1 MAEDADQN
9 LDRLNGVVN
18 EIEAHYQRLVRE
30 AKLGRAT
37 PASIMQ
43 ELTETV
49 MPLMKDFAVRTFA
62 EVLAVRQYIHQ
73 EVEPALQRIGDD
85 QDSLLLPDDAE
96 MITTRLL
103 SYRSMLEGAISR
115 LSGDDKA
122 KMEAELA
129 EVDTTLAR
137 VAEITE
143 EDDPDDNPDAATDP
157 DDEVETEDDDD
168 DEGTDGRATGTA

>member
-1 MAEDADQN
+1 MADDTDNN
-9 LDRLNGVVN
+9 LERLNGVVN

-43 ELTETV
+43 ELCETT
-49 MPLMKDFAVRTFA
+49 MPLLKDFALRSFA
-62 EVLAVRQYIHQ
+62 ELLAVRQYIH
-73 EVEPALQRIGDD
+73 EHVEPAIMRMGD
-85 QDSLLLPDDAE
+85 QVDSLLLPDDAE
-96 MITTRLL
+96 MITQRLL
-103 SYRSMLEGAISR
+103 SYRSMLEGAIAR

-122 KMEAELA
+122 KLEAELA

-143 EDDPDDNPDAATDP
+143 EGDPDDDADGANPD
-157 DDEVETEDDDD
+157 DDGEVEE
-168 DEGTDGRATGTA
+168 EEEEASGPATGTA